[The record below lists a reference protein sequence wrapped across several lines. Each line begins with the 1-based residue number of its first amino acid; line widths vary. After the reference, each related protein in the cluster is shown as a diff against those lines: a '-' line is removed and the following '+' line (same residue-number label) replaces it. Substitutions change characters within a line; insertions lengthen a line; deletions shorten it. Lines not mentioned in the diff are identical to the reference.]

1 MPAFFLYIENMK
13 HLSSLLLFLFIFTS
27 YSVFSDEVH
36 LVSGKVFK
44 DISNLQDLGDFY
56 SFDTSDNSYTFPK
69 NKISKILD
77 SNNFEIYSFKRREA
91 LREGGDPTAPYIFKI
106 NGEVVAK
113 GKWLNAGEFIILSG
127 QINDGVYSEYFDTG
141 DLRQTFMFKHGQL
154 NGNCKTYFSSSTV
167 EREGLFKDGK
177 AEGPSK
183 MYYPDGKLK
192 GVSEFKNGKREG
204 VTTLYYHN
212 GAIKAK
218 LNFKDGKAFGKQVM
232 FYENGNPESLAE
244 YDNTGKKNGKVIFY
258 YESGKIKKEAEF
270 VDDELDG
277 IVTTYYESGRVKK
290 RKKFSH
296 GRVEEEWKN

>member
-1 MPAFFLYIENMK
+1 MPAFFLYNKNMK
-13 HLSSLLLFLFIFTS
+13 HLSGILLILFIFTS
-27 YSVFSDEVH
+27 YSIFSDEVH
-36 LVSGKVFK
+36 LFSGKVFK

-77 SNNFEIYSFKRREA
+77 SNNSEIYSFKRRVA
-91 LREGGDPTAPYIFKI
+91 SREGGVPTAPYMFKVNDEI
-106 NGEVVAK
+106 VAK
-113 GKWLNAGEFIILSG
+113 GKWLNAGEFILLSG
-127 QINDGVYSEYFDTG
+127 QIPDGVYSEYYDTG
-141 DLRQTFMFKHGQL
+141 DLRQTFVFKNGQL
-154 NGNCKTYFSSSTV
+154 NGLCKTYFLSGAV
-167 EREGLFKDGK
+167 EREGLFKNGT

-183 MYYPDGKLK
+183 MYYPNGKLK

-204 VTTLYYHN
+204 TTTLYYHN

-218 LNFKDGKAFGKQVM
+218 LNFKNGKAFGKQVM
-232 FYENGNPESLAE
+232 YFENGKPESLAE
-244 YDNTGKKNGKVIFY
+244 YDDSGKKNGKVIFY
-258 YESGKIKKEAEF
+258 YESGKIKKEAMF

-296 GRVEEEWKN
+296 GRIDEEWKN